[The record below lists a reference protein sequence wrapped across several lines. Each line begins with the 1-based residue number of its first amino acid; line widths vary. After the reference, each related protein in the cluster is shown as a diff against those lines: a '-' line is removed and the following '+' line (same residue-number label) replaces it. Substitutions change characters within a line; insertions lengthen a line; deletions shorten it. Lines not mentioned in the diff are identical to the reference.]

1 MLTRAR
7 VLFDFVS
14 TLLRIACGLLLF
26 VVQHKWIRFWPPSVR
41 PVVSVKQG
49 KVRGVTST
57 LPNGGQFHYFKGIP
71 YAEPPVGK
79 LRFRPPVALE
89 RFRKPV
95 VDCYA
100 ERANGVQKDFFSPVV
115 SGVESCLYLNVFTP
129 RLPGEADTT
138 KGVPRLPVMVYIHG
152 GGFMSGSG
160 SSLFYNPEYFIQQ
173 DVVIVTINYRLGP
186 LGFLCLPSAGIPGN
200 AGIKDQL
207 LALKWVNENIAQF
220 GGNPDNVTLFGE
232 SAGSMSTYLHY
243 LSPNS
248 RKYIHRAI
256 CQSGVAVTDSFFQ
269 VEPEVKARKLAR
281 FFGYTGDTDQGVL
294 ETLEKVPAA
303 ELAKHQNEAISEAE
317 KLLALIFIFRPVIE
331 QRQTDDSII
340 TQHPRDILKSYD
352 TLRMPLMEG
361 CNDGEGILALR
372 TLGKR
377 WKSFGKTP
385 ERFVPVLLGRSPELD
400 RGVVGR
406 EIQQFY
412 FGDRPVS
419 ERTIDNMR
427 DVMSDNT
434 FITNSVTSAE
444 WLAKFQPNAPHFH
457 YRFTYDGQF
466 SLLKRIF
473 MLSNVRGACHGDD
486 TLYMFK
492 YVILNPNKIG
502 VVSCFA
508 KYGDPTRDV
517 PSDLVPVRWEP
528 VRKIAR
534 DSDDFQLDCLEIN
547 TVPRMIGTM
556 VEWNNLWQYVLAV
569 VRLGRGVIAFLLY
582 HLHVRLRPP
591 RDCPVVTV
599 RQGHLRGISARLP
612 NGARYYY
619 FKGVPYAESPV
630 GKLRFKAPI
639 PLERFRKPVLNC
651 YAERSDFIQL
661 DFFSGFVFGSESG
674 LYLNV
679 YTPHLPAD
687 GEETPSKAN
696 GLPVMVFLHGGG
708 FVCGSGSSLF
718 YNPEYFLQREVLVVT
733 INYRLGPFGFLYLPE
748 AGIEGNA
755 GLKDQLMALRWIN
768 QNITCFGGDPTNV
781 TLFGESA
788 GSFSAYLH
796 MLSPNSRKY
805 FHRVICQSGVV
816 CSSSFMQANPL
827 EMAFNLARH
836 FGYSGTSQQGAL
848 ETLQQVPA
856 KLLATHQRKALG
868 KGAEKKADLVF
879 IFLPVVEQALTEHSI
894 IHQAPE
900 VLLKSYDTLR
910 MPLLEGCNDAEGI
923 LGLYILRSK
932 THAEDI
938 RHLPGR
944 LTAKLFRHLT
954 PTERTEVT
962 NRIRQF
968 YFSDEPPSAW
978 STDQIKHLF
987 TDVIFMMDSA
997 INAEWLAKYQPNLR
1011 HYHYRF
1017 TYDGRFSLL
1026 KRLFSS
1032 ATVTGACHGDD
1043 LMYMFNPMFLP
1054 NFTPSSDE
1062 CRVRDNFVALWTSFA
1077 KHGDPSVDSRDV
1089 VDVQWH
1095 PVGKIPRDGSKNFQ
1109 LDCLEINVQ
1118 PKMLIDPCRERAY
1131 FWRKLLETHQTSHC

>member
-1 MLTRAR
+1 
-7 VLFDFVS
+7 
-14 TLLRIACGLLLF
+14 
-26 VVQHKWIRFWPPSVR
+26 
-41 PVVSVKQG
+41 
-49 KVRGVTST
+49 
-57 LPNGGQFHYFKGIP
+57 
-71 YAEPPVGK
+71 
-79 LRFRPPVALE
+79 
-89 RFRKPV
+89 
-95 VDCYA
+95 
-100 ERANGVQKDFFSPVV
+100 
-115 SGVESCLYLNVFTP
+115 
-129 RLPGEADTT
+129 
-138 KGVPRLPVMVYIHG
+138 MVYIHG

-160 SSLFYNPEYFIQQ
+160 SSFFYNPEYFIQQ
-173 DVVIVTINYRLGP
+173 DVLVVTINYRLGP

-200 AGIKDQL
+200 AGLKDQL

-256 CQSGVAVTDSFFQ
+256 CQSGVAITDSFFQ

-281 FFGYTGDTDQGVL
+281 FFGYTGDSDQGVL
-294 ETLEKVPAA
+294 ETLEQVSAA

-317 KLLALIFIFRPVIE
+317 KQLALIFIFRPVIE

-340 TQHPRDILKSYD
+340 TQHPMDILKSYD

-372 TLGKR
+372 SLGKR
-377 WKSFGKTP
+377 WKTFGKAP

-406 EIQQFY
+406 EIQRFY
-412 FGDRPVS
+412 FGDRPVG
-419 ERTIDNMR
+419 ERTIDNMC

-434 FITNSVTSAE
+434 FITNSATSAE

-457 YRFTYDGQF
+457 YRFSYVGRF
-466 SLLKRIF
+466 SLIKRLF
-473 MLSNVRGACHGDD
+473 MLSHVHGACHADD
-486 TLYMFK
+486 TMYMF
-492 YVILNPNKIG
+492 NPGFLPKLPPSSPECRVRDIFIALWT
-502 VVSCFA
+502 SFA
-508 KYGDPTRDV
+508 KHGDPNRDV
-517 PSDLVPVRWEP
+517 PSSLVPVRWEP
-528 VRKIAR
+528 VPKIAR

-547 TVPRMIGTM
+547 TIPRMVRNPGAGRIQLWRGLLKKRVSTFVGLHGDINSQVLMRIGTM
-556 VEWNNLWQYVLAV
+556 VEWTNLWQYVLAV
-569 VRLGRGVIAFLLY
+569 VRLGTAVIAFLVH

-599 RQGHLRGISARLP
+599 RQGKLRGISARLP

-630 GKLRFKAPI
+630 GKLRFKAPV

-651 YAERSDFIQL
+651 YAERSDYIQL

-687 GEETPSKAN
+687 GEEPPTKAN

-718 YNPEYFLQREVLVVT
+718 YNPEYFLQRDVLVVT

-868 KGAEKKADLVF
+868 QGAEKQADLVF
-879 IFLPVVEQALTEHSI
+879 IFLPVVEQTLTEHSI
-894 IHQAPE
+894 ITQAPE

-923 LGLYILRSK
+923 LGLYILRTK
-932 THAEDI
+932 IRAEDI

-962 NRIRQF
+962 NKIRRF

-1054 NFTPSSDE
+1054 NFAPSSDE

-1089 VDVQWH
+1089 VDVQWR
-1095 PVGKIPRDGSKNFQ
+1095 PVGKIPRDGSTNFQ

-1131 FWRKLLETHQTSHC
+1131 FWRELLETYQTSHP